1 MKIQSDVKLDFDD
14 VLIVPQRTKAVS
26 RSDIELKRKFS
37 FYNSES
43 VWYGVPIFAANM
55 DTTGS
60 LDMSKALMK
69 FKMPTCLHKHYDKEA
84 IEERYIDLNYQW
96 YSMGI
101 KPHDF
106 ENLMAFIEYTQEIP
120 NLCIDVANG
129 YTDEFVNFCKK
140 VRNTIGKTAVI
151 MAGNVC
157 TPEMVQEIILH
168 GGVDIVK
175 VGIGPGSACTTR
187 LKTGVGYPQL
197 SAIIECSHAAHGLR
211 NGNGRLGLICADGGC
226 RMPADVC
233 KAFAAG
239 ADFVMLG
246 GMLAGTHECEG
257 DWEIEYKTR
266 FYDSGNA
273 VWQSY
278 DPGYPTETRKK
289 SLKFYGMSSHE
300 AQKKYGGVKDYRSSE
315 GRVMTIPY
323 KGYAKTVVS
332 DILGGIRSACAYTG
346 ATCLKDFAKTAKFIT
361 VNRTHYNNN
370 I

>member
-1 MKIQSDVKLDFDD
+1 MKIDMQPKLDFDD
-14 VLIVPQRTKAVS
+14 VLITPQRTKAVS
-26 RSDIELKRKFS
+26 RANINLQRTFS
-37 FYNSES
+37 FYHSSQIWN
-43 VWYGVPIFAANM
+43 GIPIFAANM

-60 LDMSKALMK
+60 LSMSHALME
-69 FKMPTCLHKHYDKEA
+69 FDMPTCLHKYYSKEA
-84 IEERYIDLNYQW
+84 IDEQLIDCDFQW

-101 KPHDF
+101 KSKD
-106 ENLMAFIEYTQEIP
+106 IESLQEFMSHTGEIP
-120 NLCIDVANG
+120 NICIDVANG
-129 YTDEFVNFCKK
+129 YTDEFVNFCRRIRDCVGK
-140 VRNTIGKTAVI
+140 RTII

-157 TPEMVQEIILH
+157 TPEMVQELILH
-168 GGVDIVK
+168 GGIDIVK

-197 SAIIECSHAAHGLR
+197 SAIIECAHAAHGLR
-211 NGNGRLGLICADGGC
+211 NGNGKLGLICADGGC

-257 DWEIEYKTR
+257 DWEYEYKTR
-266 FYDSGNA
+266 VYDSGKA

-278 DPGYPTETRKK
+278 NPGYPTEMRKK

-346 ATCLKDFAKTAKFIT
+346 ATCLKDFSKTAKFT
-361 VNRTHYNNN
+361 VVNRVHYNKEV
-370 I
+370 